1 MMGGERH
8 SLWVIFVLLPLVWG
22 EIGPQDCISP
32 KNSIVAENCLP
43 GNDSTEW
50 DVNADGDP
58 SIQGFATK
66 FSVVK
71 GDIVEFKI
79 KTDSSNYRVDIFRV
93 GWYGGAGARQVAR
106 VEPLPS
112 IQLPQNQ
119 PECVKD
125 SETLHFDCG
134 GRGVSAEW
142 EVPQTAV
149 SGVYLARLV
158 RSDGKLSWRQDNSQY
173 GADIR
178 CLQMLHLFYFS
189 QIFLSRTVL
198 PYGAMG

>member
-1 MMGGERH
+1 MGGGT
-8 SLWVIFVLLPLVWG
+8 SSPWLILLLLPLVWG
-22 EIGPQDCISP
+22 EIRPNDCASP
-32 KNSIVAENCLP
+32 KNSIIAENCLP

-79 KTDSSNYRVDIFRV
+79 KTDSSNYRLDIFRV

-106 VEPLPS
+106 VDPLPS
-112 IQLPQNQ
+112 IQLPQEQ

-134 GRGVSAEW
+134 GWGVSAEW

-149 SGVYLARLV
+149 SGDKTTANMEPT
-158 RSDGKLSWRQDNSQY
+158 SDFPFQATFLGSCQNVPSHGL
-173 GADIR
+173 
-178 CLQMLHLFYFS
+178 MLTEL
-189 QIFLSRTVL
+189 RD
-198 PYGAMG
+198 MGGWPML